1 MNDRTAKNQQ
11 ALKKDQ
17 QERVMRQTFSGLVAA
32 FAVVTLGAAPAMA
45 CGGGGGLFSSPCSP
59 CQTYVSPCG
68 QSYAG
73 GYGYAGYGHY
83 QRLAVPSP
91 QYYWVNQG
99 PVYDGPGQFAPRP
112 YYRERTVVGW
122 HGHYGYTGGP
132 YANPIN
138 HYRSGGVAWR
148 GPAITSYRWH
158 HRARPAHLRYGYRAH
173 SGYRYGGVAWRGPAI
188 TSYRW
193 HHRARPAH
201 LRYGYRAHSS
211 YCYAARPSV
220 RYGHSHGVRSSVR
233 YGYAPRH
240 GHAIHRNAQRAMS
253 PHVNRAPRFRDSGSY
268 SYRSGF
274 QHGSRAH
281 RH

>member
-1 MNDRTAKNQQ
+1 
-11 ALKKDQ
+11 
-17 QERVMRQTFSGLVAA
+17 MRQMFSGLAAAVAV
-32 FAVVTLGAAPAMA
+32 AVVGLGAAPAMA
-45 CGGGGGLFSSPCSP
+45 CGGGSGLFSSPCSP
-59 CQTYVSPCG
+59 CGQAYVSPCG

-73 GYGYAGYGHY
+73 GYGYGGYGHN

-112 YYRERTVVGW
+112 YYQERTVVGW
-122 HGHYGYTGGP
+122 PRHYGYTGGP

-138 HYRSGGVAWR
+138 HYR
-148 GPAITSYRWH
+148 
-158 HRARPAHLRYGYRAH
+158 
-173 SGYRYGGVAWRGPAI
+173 YGGVAWRGPAI
-188 TSYRW
+188 TTYHWR
-193 HHRARPAH
+193 HRARPAR
-201 LRYGYRAHSS
+201 LRYGYRMHSG
-211 YCYAARPSV
+211 YRYAARPSV
-220 RYGHSHGVRSSVR
+220 RYGHSVR

-240 GHAIHRNAQRAMS
+240 SAHHGMHHAMHPRAA
-253 PHVNRAPRFRDSGSY
+253 HAPRFRDSGRY

>member
-1 MNDRTAKNQQ
+1 
-11 ALKKDQ
+11 
-17 QERVMRQTFSGLVAA
+17 MRQMFSGLVAA
-32 FAVVTLGAAPAMA
+32 FAVATLGAAPAMA
-45 CGGGGGLFSSPCSP
+45 CGGGAGLFTSPCSP
-59 CQTYVSPCG
+59 CGQAYVSPCG

-83 QRLAVPSP
+83 QRLVDPSP
-91 QYYWVNQG
+91 QYYWVDQG

-122 HGHYGYTGGP
+122 PRHYGYTGGP

-138 HYRSGGVAWR
+138 H
-148 GPAITSYRWH
+148 
-158 HRARPAHLRYGYRAH
+158 
-173 SGYRYGGVAWRGPAI
+173 YRYGGVAWRGPAI

-201 LRYGYRAHSS
+201 LRYGYRAHS
-211 YCYAARPSV
+211 YRYAARPSV
-220 RYGHSHGVRSSVR
+220 RYGYGARPSIRYRHGYSYGVRPSVR

-240 GHAIHRNAQRAMS
+240 GYAIHRSAQRVMG
-253 PHVNRAPRFRDSGSY
+253 PQVNHAPRFRDSGSY

-274 QHGSRAH
+274 QHGPRGH